1 MFQNSVQ
8 MKNIVLVFVF
18 SIIAGIFPQSVSA
31 QVESSSLNDCDS
43 YLKIINGFDN
53 AFEGLYNKATEEEY
67 KGNYKYDMTSVPDV
81 FEDGKVTLSS
91 TKSAVKVFLSSDLI
105 SSSDEVD
112 VYLRSIKI
120 CLTSNG
126 FIYDGYE
133 EYIDDYMGSAET
145 EYYYYNS
152 KLNIIVDESWTD
164 DAMIYVTFSLN
175 ESQ

>member
-1 MFQNSVQ
+1 

-18 SIIAGIFPQSVSA
+18 SVIAGIFPKSVSA

-43 YLKIINGFDN
+43 YIKIINGFDH
-53 AFEGLYNKATEEEY
+53 AFEGLYNASTEEEY
-67 KGNYKYDMTSVPDV
+67 KGNYEYDMTSVPDV
-81 FEDGKVTLSS
+81 FKNGKVTLNSN
-91 TKSAVKVFLSSDLI
+91 KSAVKVFLSSDLI

-126 FIYDGYE
+126 FTYDGYE
-133 EYIDDYMGSAET
+133 EYEDDYMGSFDI

-152 KLNIIVDESWTD
+152 KLNISVVESWTD
-164 DAMIYVTFSLN
+164 DAMIFMTFSLK
-175 ESQ
+175 E